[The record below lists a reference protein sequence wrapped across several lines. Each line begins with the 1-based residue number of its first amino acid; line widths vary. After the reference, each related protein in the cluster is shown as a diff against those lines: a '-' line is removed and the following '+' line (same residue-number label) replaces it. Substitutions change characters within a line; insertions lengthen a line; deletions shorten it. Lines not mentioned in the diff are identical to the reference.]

1 MKLRILLL
9 AAASVALPTAAP
21 ATAAET
27 PIAIVAAESFYGE
40 VAAAIGGDRVVV
52 DNVAV
57 SPDTDP
63 HDFAPPPSVARSVA
77 DARVVIMN
85 GLDYDHWM
93 EQLIEASP
101 GGDRT
106 VLDVAT
112 LIGAA
117 EGGNPHL
124 WYDPQAVPA
133 LASALAATLSEVDP
147 VGAAGYASRLKDYA
161 ASLDVL
167 NQKITS
173 VRDRYAGT
181 EVAASEPVF
190 GPMAEALGLKMVGE
204 DFQHAVMN
212 ETEPSARAIAEVE
225 DDIKSGRVK
234 VFFYNSQVVDPMTER
249 LLTVA
254 ENAGV
259 PVVAV
264 TESMPAGKTYTGW
277 MLDQL
282 EATARALSA
291 PAS

>member
-1 MKLRILLL
+1 MKLRMLLL
-9 AAASVALPTAAP
+9 AAAIALPAA
-21 ATAAET
+21 ASAASNS
-27 PIAIVAAESFYGE
+27 PIAIVAAERFYGE

-52 DNVAV
+52 DNVAI
-57 SPDTDP
+57 SPDADP
-63 HDFAPPPSVARSVA
+63 HDFAPPPSVARAVA

-93 EQLIEASP
+93 EHLLEAST
-101 GGDRT
+101 GSERA

-112 LIGAA
+112 LVDAKQ
-117 EGGNPHL
+117 GGNPHL

-133 LASALAATLSEVDP
+133 LATALAATLSEIDP
-147 VGAAGYASRLKDYA
+147 AGAATYESRLKDYA
-161 ASLDVL
+161 SSLDAL
-167 NQKITS
+167 NQKIATI
-173 VRDRYAGT
+173 RGPYAGT

-190 GPMAEALGLKMVGE
+190 GLMAEALGLRMVGE

-225 DDIKSGRVK
+225 DDLRSGRVK

-249 LLTVA
+249 LLAVA
-254 ENAGV
+254 DKAGV
-259 PVVAV
+259 PVVPV
-264 TESMPAGKTYTGW
+264 TESMPLGETYVGW

-282 EATARALSA
+282 DATARALSA